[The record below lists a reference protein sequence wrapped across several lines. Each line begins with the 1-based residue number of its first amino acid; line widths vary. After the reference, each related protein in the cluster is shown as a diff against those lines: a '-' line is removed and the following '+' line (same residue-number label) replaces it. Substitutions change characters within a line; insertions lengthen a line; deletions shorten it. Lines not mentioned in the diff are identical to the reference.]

1 MRKETS
7 NQFTEGLVCDLNPI
21 NTPNTVLTD
30 ALNATLITYDGNE
43 FSLQNDRGNYPL
55 ENCKLKPNYIP
66 VGLKEYGDILY
77 IVSYNPL
84 DNHVEIGTYPS
95 PVDIIGNESSKPEIQ
110 LDSIIEQI
118 TEPTDYS
125 KLVEWCKT
133 VIFSNCEEDTK
144 LYPGDEYKLD
154 EIEKSSYKYETLEYL
169 IIDENR
175 QKENITDLIELD
187 GKWHSV
193 AWQLPGWLAAQY
205 RIATFD
211 DFIMSVRSMEIP
223 NIGKGL
229 ISGTLKLN
237 FQLRISDK
245 LFLPNIDNDVKSDL
259 FIRLEYLEKTVNIPL
274 SEGKFVDWYKDSK
287 ILWFD
292 VDIKLDDLNFG
303 DTITFNATPVLKIG
317 EKEIIYK
324 DFNETYS
331 FHLNSIGDYSDFTLG
346 DEIWKFYIDE
356 DDADKL
362 YIEYNV
368 TGPDV
373 TKSTVQLYYR
383 VLDLNSNVIN
393 EWAPVENYTG
403 ITNQGVG
410 ILPFNGGFESE
421 AMYVLEFCF
430 SNTTPTNP
438 DTTIKKLV
446 IASQIF
452 SEFIGKYNNYND
464 ITFDTWV
471 GEYKNS
477 IKSTNWSGTYSIEGS
492 GKEYRNFEWKD
503 GELYINGKRLS
514 DTTLSNLWSSV
525 DSTNKGI
532 LSDSEYESLKDT
544 DLTLIQGTENE
555 ATVSIENDLN
565 ILKGKL
571 WNGTPNI
578 TVDIN
583 SPIDKK
589 QRIYKRDSEIPT
601 SLNIKNFP
609 VISGQTK
616 TYNYLKDRIFK
627 YANGIENVEKVPIL
641 YLYVTP
647 WDEKWSIFKG
657 GGISTSVYMLGDYD
671 TTRGEKLKINKDKPT
686 EQPLIEDYFHR
697 SYIKRTPND
706 ITSAITSGL
715 GTSQFA
721 ILVLTTDVID
731 TFAGKF
737 QLRHGNNVILSS
749 AGKDDAHNH
758 IYTYLVFRQNSTSK
772 TPIFVPITHDKKLWD
787 YNTGVDGKENLPID
801 TNSLSTYI
809 AKLCE
814 HLRICTQ
821 KNAVRNGNLVKIQEQ
836 STNNL
841 PICNINVYTSEFD
854 SWIYDI
860 SNSEKI
866 DLLRSGDRNKII
878 NKISKDVCGKLLTGS
893 TTHVDGVAFYETEIS
908 NINPKEVRFTVSA
921 DDNTTV
927 QSQIETINSQIKVI
941 ESDKHLVEKIEKRT
955 NSKGVYWMSD
965 SDPELI
971 DLLDNSYA
979 YSEDKILTVHSTS
992 STNLDVYLTSDK
1004 YGIIYGLVDTNV
1016 TGKLDG

>member
-95 PVDIIGNESSKPEIQ
+95 PVDIIGNESPEPEIQ
-110 LDSIIEQI
+110 LDSVIGQI
-118 TEPTDYS
+118 KDPIYYS
-125 KLVEWCKT
+125 DLINLCKT
-133 VIFSNCEEDTK
+133 VVFSGCEEEAK

-154 EIEKSSYKYETLEYL
+154 EIEKSPYKYETLEYL
-169 IIDENR
+169 VVDESR
-175 QKENITDLIELD
+175 QKYNITDLIELD
-187 GKWHSV
+187 GEWHSV
-193 AWQLPGWLAAQY
+193 AWQIPGWLAAQY

-211 DFIMSVRSMEIP
+211 DFIMSVRSMAVP
-223 NIGKGL
+223 NIGTGSV
-229 ISGTLKLN
+229 SGTLKLN
-237 FQLRISDK
+237 FQLRISDR
-245 LFLPNIDNDVKSDL
+245 LFLPNLDNDVKSDL
-259 FIRLEYLEKTVNIPL
+259 FIRLTYLDKVMDISL
-274 SEGKFVDWYKDSK
+274 SKGKFVDWYKDSK

-292 VDIKLDDLNFG
+292 VDVELKDLNFG
-303 DTITFNATPVLKIG
+303 DTIKFNATPILKIG
-317 EKEIIYK
+317 EKEIIYNS
-324 DFNETYS
+324 FEESYS
-331 FHLNSIGDYSDFTLG
+331 FYLNSIGDYSDFTLG

-356 DDADKL
+356 DDAKNL

-383 VLDLNSNVIN
+383 VLDLNGNVIN

-421 AMYVLEFCF
+421 AVYVLEFCF

-477 IKSTNWSGTYSIEGS
+477 IKSTNWSGTYSIEDP

-514 DTTLSNLWSSV
+514 DTVLSNLWSSV
-525 DSTNKGI
+525 VSTNKGV

-544 DLTLIQGTENE
+544 DLTLIQGTENK

-571 WNGTPNI
+571 WNGTPSITVNI
-578 TVDIN
+578 T
-583 SPIDKK
+583 SPIYKK
-589 QRIYKRDSEIPT
+589 QSVYKRDSEIPA
-601 SLNIKNFP
+601 SLNIENFK
-609 VISGQTK
+609 VIGGQTK
-616 TYNYLKDRIFK
+616 TYNYLKEQIFK
-627 YANGIENVEKVPIL
+627 YASGIENIEKVPIL

-647 WDEKWSIFKG
+647 EGTWANERIE
-657 GGISTSVYMLGDYD
+657 TSVYMLGDYD
-671 TTRGEKLKINKDKPT
+671 ANRPDKLLINKENPT
-686 EQPLIEDYFHR
+686 KQALLDNYSVSSGH
-697 SYIKRTPND
+697 KRTPNNV
-706 ITSAITSGL
+706 SNAIMSGL

-721 ILVLTTDVID
+721 VMILVADSKNTG
-731 TFAGKF
+731 AGKF
-737 QLRHGNNVILSS
+737 QLRHENTVILSS
-749 AGKDDAHNH
+749 KGNDRGI
-758 IYTYLVFRQNSTSK
+758 IYTYLVFRQNSTLK
-772 TPIFVPITHDKKLWD
+772 TPIFIPISHDENLWD
-787 YNTGVDGKENLPID
+787 CSTGVDGKEKLPIR
-801 TNSLSTYI
+801 TEALSTYI
-809 AKLCE
+809 TRLCTNI
-814 HLRICTQ
+814 RICTQ
-821 KNAVRNGNLVKIQEQ
+821 KNAIRNGNLIKIQEQ

-841 PICNINVYTSEFD
+841 PICNIDVHTPGFNN
-854 SWIYDI
+854 WIYKI
-860 SNSEKI
+860 SDKESI

-878 NKISKDVCGKLLTGS
+878 KNLSQDVCGKLLTGS
-893 TTHVDGVAFYETEIS
+893 ITHIDAIEFYKTEIS
-908 NINPKEVRFTVSA
+908 NVNPKEINFTISTT
-921 DDNTTV
+921 DNTTV
-927 QSQIETINSQIKVI
+927 QAQIEKINGQINVI
-941 ESDKHLVEKIEKRT
+941 ESDKHLVEKIETRA
-955 NSKGVYWMSD
+955 NSKGVYWMNGLN
-965 SDPELI
+965 PELI

-979 YSEDKILTVHSTS
+979 YSENKTLIVQ
-992 STNLDVYLTSDK
+992 STNTANLNAYVTNDK
-1004 YGIIYGLVDTNV
+1004 DRIDYGLVDTNV

>member
-95 PVDIIGNESSKPEIQ
+95 PVDIIGNESPEPEIQ
-110 LDSIIEQI
+110 LDSVIGQI
-118 TEPTDYS
+118 KEPIYYS
-125 KLVEWCKT
+125 DLINLCKT
-133 VIFSNCEEDTK
+133 VVFSGCEEEAK

-154 EIEKSSYKYETLEYL
+154 EIEKSPYKYETLEYL
-169 IIDENR
+169 IVDESR
-175 QKENITDLIELD
+175 QKYNITDLIELD

-193 AWQLPGWLAAQY
+193 AWQIPGWLAAQY

-211 DFIMSVRSMEIP
+211 DFIMSVRSMAVP
-223 NIGKGL
+223 NIGTGSV
-229 ISGTLKLN
+229 SGVLKLN
-237 FQLRISDK
+237 FQLRISDR
-245 LFLPNIDNDVKSDL
+245 LFLPNLDNDVKSDL
-259 FIRLEYLEKTVNIPL
+259 FIRLTYLDKVMDIPL
-274 SEGKFVDWYKDSK
+274 SKGKFVDWYKDSK

-292 VDIKLDDLNFG
+292 VDVELKDLNFG
-303 DTITFNATPVLKIG
+303 DTIKFNATPILKIG
-317 EKEIIYK
+317 EKEIIYNS
-324 DFNETYS
+324 FEESYS
-331 FHLNSIGDYSDFTLG
+331 FYLNSIGDYSDFTLG

-356 DDADKL
+356 DDTDKL

-383 VLDLNSNVIN
+383 VLDLNGNVIN

-471 GEYKNS
+471 DEYKNS
-477 IKSTNWSGTYSIEGS
+477 IKSTNWSGTYSIEDS

-514 DTTLSNLWSSV
+514 DAALSNLWSSV

-532 LSDSEYESLKDT
+532 LSDSEYESLKDAG
-544 DLTLIQGTENE
+544 LTLIQGTENK

-571 WNGTPNI
+571 WNGTPSI
-578 TVDIN
+578 TVDIT
-583 SPIDKK
+583 SPIDKIY
-589 QRIYKRDSEIPT
+589 RIYERDSEIPT
-601 SLNIKNFP
+601 SLNIENFK

-616 TYNYLKDRIFK
+616 TYNYLKEQIFK
-627 YANGIENVEKVPIL
+627 YASGIENIEKVPIL

-647 WDEKWSIFKG
+647 EHTWANERIE
-657 GGISTSVYMLGDYD
+657 TSVYMLGDYD
-671 TTRGEKLKINKDKPT
+671 ANRPDELLINKENPT
-686 EQPLIEDYFHR
+686 KQALLDNYSISSGH
-697 SYIKRTPND
+697 KRTPNNV
-706 ITSAITSGL
+706 SNAIMSGL

-721 ILVLTTDVID
+721 VMILVADSKNTG
-731 TFAGKF
+731 AGKF
-737 QLRHGNNVILSS
+737 QLRHENNAILSS
-749 AGKDDAHNH
+749 KGNDRGI
-758 IYTYLVFRQNSTSK
+758 IYTYLVFRQNSTLK
-772 TPIFVPITHDKKLWD
+772 TPIFIPISHDENLWD
-787 YNTGVDGKENLPID
+787 CSTGVDGKEKLPIR
-801 TNSLSTYI
+801 TEALSTYI
-809 AKLCE
+809 TRLCTNI
-814 HLRICTQ
+814 RICTQ
-821 KNAVRNGNLVKIQEQ
+821 KNAIRNGNLIKIQEQ

-841 PICNINVYTSEFD
+841 PICNIDVHTPGFNN
-854 SWIYDI
+854 WIYKI
-860 SNSEKI
+860 SDKESI

-878 NKISKDVCGKLLTGS
+878 KNLSQDVCGKLLTGS
-893 TTHVDGVAFYETEIS
+893 ITHIDAIEFYKTEIS
-908 NINPKEVRFTVSA
+908 NVNPKEIDFTISTT
-921 DDNTTV
+921 DNTTV
-927 QSQIETINSQIKVI
+927 QEQIEKINGQINVI
-941 ESDKHLVEKIEKRT
+941 ESDKHLVEKIETRA
-955 NSKGVYWMSD
+955 NSKGVYWMNGLN
-965 SDPELI
+965 PELI

-979 YSEDKILTVHSTS
+979 YSENKTLIVQ
-992 STNLDVYLTSDK
+992 STNTANLNAYVTNDK
-1004 YGIIYGLVDTNV
+1004 DRIDYGLVDTNV

>member
-95 PVDIIGNESSKPEIQ
+95 PVDIIGNESSEPDIQ
-110 LDSIIEQI
+110 LDSVIEQI
-118 TEPTDYS
+118 KEPIYYS
-125 KLVEWCKT
+125 DLINLCKT
-133 VIFSNCEEDTK
+133 VVFSGCEEEAK

-154 EIEKSSYKYETLEYL
+154 EIEKSPYKYETLEYL
-169 IIDENR
+169 VVDESR
-175 QKENITDLIELD
+175 QKYNITDLIELD
-187 GKWHSV
+187 GEWHSV
-193 AWQLPGWLAAQY
+193 AWQIPGWLAAQY

-211 DFIMSVRSMEIP
+211 DFIMSVRSMAVP
-223 NIGKGL
+223 NIGTGSV
-229 ISGTLKLN
+229 SGTLKLN
-237 FQLRISDK
+237 FQLRISDR
-245 LFLPNIDNDVKSDL
+245 LFLPNLDNDVKSDL
-259 FIRLEYLEKTVNIPL
+259 FIRLTYLDKVMDIPL
-274 SEGKFVDWYKDSK
+274 SKGKFVDWYKDSK

-292 VDIKLDDLNFG
+292 VDVELKDLNFG
-303 DTITFNATPVLKIG
+303 DTIKFNAIPILKIG
-317 EKEIIYK
+317 EKEIIYNS
-324 DFNETYS
+324 FEESYS
-331 FHLNSIGDYSDFTLG
+331 FYLNSIGDYSDFTLG

-356 DDADKL
+356 DDTKNL

-383 VLDLNSNVIN
+383 VLDLNGNEIN

-430 SNTTPTNP
+430 SNTTPINP

-477 IKSTNWSGTYSIEGS
+477 IKSTNWSGTYSVKDSE
-492 GKEYRNFEWKD
+492 EPYRNFEWKD
-503 GELYINGKRLS
+503 SELYINGKRLS
-514 DTTLSNLWSSV
+514 DAALSNLWSSV

-532 LSDSEYESLKDT
+532 LSDSEYESLKDAG
-544 DLTLIQGTENE
+544 LTLIQGTENK

-571 WNGTPNI
+571 WNGTPSI
-578 TVDIN
+578 TVDIT
-583 SPIDKK
+583 SPIDKIH
-589 QRIYKRDSEIPT
+589 RIYERDSEIPT
-601 SLNIKNFP
+601 SLNIENFK

-616 TYNYLKDRIFK
+616 TYNYLKEQIFK
-627 YANGIENVEKVPIL
+627 YASGIENIEKVPIL

-647 WDEKWSIFKG
+647 EDTWANERIE
-657 GGISTSVYMLGDYD
+657 TSVYMLGDYD
-671 TTRGEKLKINKDKPT
+671 ANRPDELLINKENPT
-686 EQPLIEDYFHR
+686 KQALLDNYSVSSGH
-697 SYIKRTPND
+697 KRTPNNV
-706 ITSAITSGL
+706 SNAIMSGL

-721 ILVLTTDVID
+721 VMILVADSKNTG
-731 TFAGKF
+731 AGKF
-737 QLRHGNNVILSS
+737 QLRHENTVILSS
-749 AGKDDAHNH
+749 KGNDRGI
-758 IYTYLVFRQNSTSK
+758 IYTYLVFRQNSTLK
-772 TPIFVPITHDKKLWD
+772 TPIFIPISHDENLWD
-787 YNTGVDGKENLPID
+787 CSTGVDGKEKLPIR
-801 TNSLSTYI
+801 TEALSTYI
-809 AKLCE
+809 TRLCTNI
-814 HLRICTQ
+814 RICTQ
-821 KNAVRNGNLVKIQEQ
+821 KNAIRNGNLIKIQEQ

-841 PICNINVYTSEFD
+841 PICNIDVHTPGFNN
-854 SWIYDI
+854 WIYKI
-860 SNSEKI
+860 SDKESI

-878 NKISKDVCGKLLTGS
+878 KNLSQDVCGKLLTGS
-893 TTHVDGVAFYETEIS
+893 ITHIDAIEFYKTEIS
-908 NINPKEVRFTVSA
+908 NVNPKEIDFTISTT
-921 DDNTTV
+921 DNTTV
-927 QSQIETINSQIKVI
+927 QEQIEKINGQINVI
-941 ESDKHLVEKIEKRT
+941 DSDKHLVEKIETRA
-955 NSKGVYWMSD
+955 NSKGVYWMNGLN
-965 SDPELI
+965 PELI

-979 YSEDKILTVHSTS
+979 YSENKTLIVQ
-992 STNLDVYLTSDK
+992 STNTANLNAYVTNDK
-1004 YGIIYGLVDTNV
+1004 DRIDYGLVDTNV

>member
-95 PVDIIGNESSKPEIQ
+95 PVDIIGNESPEPEIQ
-110 LDSIIEQI
+110 LDSVIGQI
-118 TEPTDYS
+118 KEPIYYS
-125 KLVEWCKT
+125 DLINLCKT
-133 VIFSNCEEDTK
+133 VVFSGCEEEAK

-154 EIEKSSYKYETLEYL
+154 EIEKSPYKYETLEYL
-169 IIDENR
+169 VVDESR
-175 QKENITDLIELD
+175 QKYNITDLIELD
-187 GKWHSV
+187 GEWHSV
-193 AWQLPGWLAAQY
+193 AWQIPGWLAAQY

-211 DFIMSVRSMEIP
+211 DFIMSVRSMAVP
-223 NIGKGL
+223 NIGTGSV
-229 ISGTLKLN
+229 SGTLKLN
-237 FQLRISDK
+237 FQLRISDR
-245 LFLPNIDNDVKSDL
+245 LFLPNLDNDVKSDL
-259 FIRLEYLEKTVNIPL
+259 FIRLTYLDKVMDIPL

-292 VDIKLDDLNFG
+292 VHVELKDLNFG
-303 DTITFNATPVLKIG
+303 DTIKFNATPILKIG
-317 EKEIIYK
+317 EKEIIYNS
-324 DFNETYS
+324 FEESYS
-331 FHLNSIGDYSDFTLG
+331 FYLNSIGDYSDFTLG

-356 DDADKL
+356 DDTDKL

-383 VLDLNSNVIN
+383 VLDLNGNVIN

-410 ILPFNGGFESE
+410 ILSFNGGFESE
-421 AMYVLEFCF
+421 AVYVLEFCF

-477 IKSTNWSGTYSIEGS
+477 IKSTNWSGTYSIEDS

-514 DTTLSNLWSSV
+514 DTALSNLWSSV

-544 DLTLIQGTENE
+544 DLTLIQGTENK

-571 WNGTPNI
+571 WNDTPSI
-578 TVDIN
+578 TVDIT
-583 SPIDKK
+583 SPIYKE
-589 QRIYKRDSEIPT
+589 QSIYERDSEIPT
-601 SLNIKNFP
+601 SLNIKNFK

-616 TYNYLKDRIFK
+616 TYNYLKEQMFK
-627 YANGIENVEKVPIL
+627 YASGIENIEKVPIL

-647 WDEKWSIFKG
+647 EDTWANERIE
-657 GGISTSVYMLGDYD
+657 TSVYMLGDYD
-671 TTRGEKLKINKDKPT
+671 ANRPDKLLINKENPT
-686 EQPLIEDYFHR
+686 KQALLDNYSVSSGH
-697 SYIKRTPND
+697 KRTPNNV
-706 ITSAITSGL
+706 SNAIMSGL

-721 ILVLTTDVID
+721 VMILVADSKNTG
-731 TFAGKF
+731 AGKF
-737 QLRHGNNVILSS
+737 QLRHENTVILSS
-749 AGKDDAHNH
+749 KGNDRGV

-772 TPIFVPITHDKKLWD
+772 TPIFIPISHDENLW
-787 YNTGVDGKENLPID
+787 NCSTGVDGKEKLPIR
-801 TNSLSTYI
+801 TEALSTYI
-809 AKLCE
+809 TRLCTNI
-814 HLRICTQ
+814 RICTQ
-821 KNAVRNGNLVKIQEQ
+821 KNAIRNGNLIKIQEQ

-841 PICNINVYTSEFD
+841 PICNIDVHTPGFNN
-854 SWIYDI
+854 WIYKI
-860 SNSEKI
+860 SDKESI

-878 NKISKDVCGKLLTGS
+878 KNLSQDVCGKLLTGS
-893 TTHVDGVAFYETEIS
+893 ITHIDAIEFYKTEIS
-908 NINPKEVRFTVSA
+908 NVNPKEIDFTISTT
-921 DDNTTV
+921 DNTTV
-927 QSQIETINSQIKVI
+927 QAQIEKINGQINVI
-941 ESDKHLVEKIEKRT
+941 ESDKHLVEKIETRA
-955 NSKGVYWMSD
+955 NSKGVYWMNGLN
-965 SDPELI
+965 PELI

-979 YSEDKILTVHSTS
+979 YSENKTLIVQ
-992 STNLDVYLTSDK
+992 STNTANLNAYVTNDK
-1004 YGIIYGLVDTNV
+1004 DRIDYGLVDTNV

>member
-95 PVDIIGNESSKPEIQ
+95 PVDIIGNESPEPEIQ
-110 LDSIIEQI
+110 LDSVIGQI
-118 TEPTDYS
+118 KDPIYYS
-125 KLVEWCKT
+125 DLINLCKT
-133 VIFSNCEEDTK
+133 VVFSGCEEEAK

-154 EIEKSSYKYETLEYL
+154 EIEKSPYKYETLEYL
-169 IIDENR
+169 VVDESR
-175 QKENITDLIELD
+175 QKYNITDLIELD
-187 GKWHSV
+187 GEWHSV
-193 AWQLPGWLAAQY
+193 AWQIPGWLAAQY

-211 DFIMSVRSMEIP
+211 DFIMSVRSMAVP
-223 NIGKGL
+223 NIGTGSV
-229 ISGTLKLN
+229 SGTLKLN
-237 FQLRISDK
+237 FQLRISDR
-245 LFLPNIDNDVKSDL
+245 LFLPNLDNDVKSDL
-259 FIRLEYLEKTVNIPL
+259 FIRLTYLDKVMDIPL
-274 SEGKFVDWYKDSK
+274 SKGKFVDWYKDSK

-292 VDIKLDDLNFG
+292 VDVELNIKFG
-303 DTITFNATPVLKIG
+303 DTIKFNAIPILKIG
-317 EKEIIYK
+317 EKEIIYNS
-324 DFNETYS
+324 FEESYS
-331 FHLNSIGDYSDFTLG
+331 FYLNSIGDYSDFTLG

-356 DDADKL
+356 DDTKNL

-383 VLDLNSNVIN
+383 VLDLNGNEIN
-393 EWAPVENYTG
+393 KWAPVENYTG

-471 GEYKNS
+471 DEYKNS
-477 IKSTNWSGTYSIEGS
+477 IKSTNWSGTYSIEDS

-514 DTTLSNLWSSV
+514 DTALSNLWSSV
-525 DSTNKGI
+525 DSTNKGV

-544 DLTLIQGTENE
+544 DLTLIQGTENI

-565 ILKGKL
+565 IIKGKL
-571 WNGTPNI
+571 WNGTPSINVNI
-578 TVDIN
+578 T
-583 SPIDKK
+583 SPIYKK
-589 QRIYKRDSEIPT
+589 QSVYKRDSEIPT
-601 SLNIKNFP
+601 SLNIKDFK

-616 TYNYLKDRIFK
+616 TYNYLKEQMFK
-627 YANGIENVEKVPIL
+627 YANGIENIEKVPIL

-647 WDEKWSIFKG
+647 DDTWANERIE
-657 GGISTSVYMLGDYD
+657 TSVYMLGDYD
-671 TTRGEKLKINKDKPT
+671 ANRPDELLINKENPT
-686 EQPLIEDYFHR
+686 KQALLDNYSVSSGH
-697 SYIKRTPND
+697 KRTPNNV
-706 ITSAITSGL
+706 SNAIMSGL

-721 ILVLTTDVID
+721 VMILVADSKNTG
-731 TFAGKF
+731 AGKF
-737 QLRHGNNVILSS
+737 QLRHENTVILSS
-749 AGKDDAHNH
+749 KGDDSGV

-772 TPIFVPITHDKKLWD
+772 TPIFIPVSHDKNLWD
-787 YNTGVDGKENLPID
+787 CTTGKNGKDKLVVRDDILR
-801 TNSLSTYI
+801 SYI
-809 AKLCE
+809 EKLCTNI
-814 HLRICTQ
+814 RICTQ
-821 KNAVRNGNLVKIQEQ
+821 KNAIRNGNLIKIQEQ

-841 PICNINVYTSEFD
+841 PICNIDVHTPGFNN
-854 SWIYDI
+854 WIYKI
-860 SNSEKI
+860 SDKESI

-878 NKISKDVCGKLLTGS
+878 KNLSQDTCGKLLTGS
-893 TTHVDGVAFYETEIS
+893 ITHVDAIEFYKTEIS
-908 NINPKEVRFTVSA
+908 DVNPKEIDFTISTT
-921 DDNTTV
+921 DNTTV
-927 QSQIETINSQIKVI
+927 QEQIEKINGQINVI
-941 ESDKHLVEKIEKRT
+941 ESDKHLVEKIETRA
-955 NSKGVYWMSD
+955 NSKGVYWMNGLN
-965 SDPELI
+965 PELI

-979 YSEDKILTVHSTS
+979 YSENKTLIVQ
-992 STNLDVYLTSDK
+992 STNTANLNAYVTNDK
-1004 YGIIYGLVDTNV
+1004 DRIDYGLVDTNV

>member
-95 PVDIIGNESSKPEIQ
+95 PVDIIGNESPEPEIQ
-110 LDSIIEQI
+110 LDSVIGQI
-118 TEPTDYS
+118 KEPIYYS
-125 KLVEWCKT
+125 DLINLCKT
-133 VIFSNCEEDTK
+133 VVFSGCEEEAK

-154 EIEKSSYKYETLEYL
+154 EIEKSPYKYETLEYL
-169 IIDENR
+169 VVDESR
-175 QKENITDLIELD
+175 QKYNITDLIELD
-187 GKWHSV
+187 GEWHSV
-193 AWQLPGWLAAQY
+193 AWQIPGWLAAQY

-211 DFIMSVRSMEIP
+211 DFIMSVRSMAVP
-223 NIGKGL
+223 NIGTGSV
-229 ISGTLKLN
+229 SGTLKLN
-237 FQLRISDK
+237 FQLRISDR
-245 LFLPNIDNDVKSDL
+245 LFLPNLDNDVKSDL
-259 FIRLEYLEKTVNIPL
+259 FIRLTYLDKVMDIPL

-292 VDIKLDDLNFG
+292 VDVELKDLNFG
-303 DTITFNATPVLKIG
+303 DTIKFNATPILKIG
-317 EKEIIYK
+317 EKEIIYNS
-324 DFNETYS
+324 FEESYS
-331 FHLNSIGDYSDFTLG
+331 FYLNSIGDYSDFTLG

-356 DDADKL
+356 DDTDKL

-383 VLDLNSNVIN
+383 VLDLNGNVIN

-410 ILPFNGGFESE
+410 ILSFNGGFESE
-421 AMYVLEFCF
+421 AVYVLEFCF

-477 IKSTNWSGTYSIEGS
+477 IKSTNWSGTYSIEDS

-514 DTTLSNLWSSV
+514 DTALSNLWSSV

-544 DLTLIQGTENE
+544 DLTLIQGTENK

-571 WNGTPNI
+571 WNDTPSI
-578 TVDIN
+578 TVDIT
-583 SPIDKK
+583 SPIYKE
-589 QRIYKRDSEIPT
+589 QSIYERDSEIPT
-601 SLNIKNFP
+601 SLNIKNFK

-616 TYNYLKDRIFK
+616 TYNYLKEQMFK
-627 YANGIENVEKVPIL
+627 YASGIENIEKVPIL

-647 WDEKWSIFKG
+647 EDTWANERIE
-657 GGISTSVYMLGDYD
+657 TSVYMLGDYD
-671 TTRGEKLKINKDKPT
+671 ANRPDKLLINKENPT
-686 EQPLIEDYFHR
+686 KQALLDNYSVSSGH
-697 SYIKRTPND
+697 KRTPNNV
-706 ITSAITSGL
+706 SNAIMSGL

-721 ILVLTTDVID
+721 VMILVADSKNTG
-731 TFAGKF
+731 AGKF
-737 QLRHGNNVILSS
+737 QLRHENTVILSS
-749 AGKDDAHNH
+749 KGNDRGV

-772 TPIFVPITHDKKLWD
+772 TPIFIPISHDENLW
-787 YNTGVDGKENLPID
+787 NCSTGVDGKEKLPIR
-801 TNSLSTYI
+801 TEALSTYI
-809 AKLCE
+809 TRLCTNI
-814 HLRICTQ
+814 RICTQ
-821 KNAVRNGNLVKIQEQ
+821 KNAIRNGNLIKIQEQ

-841 PICNINVYTSEFD
+841 PICNIDVHTPGFNN
-854 SWIYDI
+854 WIYKI
-860 SNSEKI
+860 SDKESI

-878 NKISKDVCGKLLTGS
+878 KNLSQDVCGKLLTGS
-893 TTHVDGVAFYETEIS
+893 ITHIDAIEFYKTEIS
-908 NINPKEVRFTVSA
+908 NVNPKEIDFTISTT
-921 DDNTTV
+921 DNTTV
-927 QSQIETINSQIKVI
+927 QAQIEKINGQINVI
-941 ESDKHLVEKIEKRT
+941 ESDKHLVEKIETRA
-955 NSKGVYWMSD
+955 NSKGVYWMNGLN
-965 SDPELI
+965 PELI

-979 YSEDKILTVHSTS
+979 YSENKTLIVQ
-992 STNLDVYLTSDK
+992 STNTANLNAYVTNDK
-1004 YGIIYGLVDTNV
+1004 DRIDYGLVDTNV

>member
-84 DNHVEIGTYPS
+84 NNHVEIGTYPS
-95 PVDIIGNESSKPEIQ
+95 PVDIIGNESSEPEIQ
-110 LDSIIEQI
+110 LNSVIEQI

-154 EIEKSSYKYETLEYL
+154 EVEKSPYKYETLEYL

-187 GKWHSV
+187 DEWHSV

-223 NIGKGL
+223 NIGKGPV
-229 ISGTLKLN
+229 SGTLKLN
-237 FQLRISDK
+237 FQLRISDR
-245 LFLPNIDNDVKSDL
+245 LFLPNTDNDVKSDL
-259 FIRLEYLEKTVNIPL
+259 FIRLKYLGKTVDIPL
-274 SEGKFVDWYKDSK
+274 SKGEFVDWYKDSK

-292 VDIKLDDLNFG
+292 VDVKLENLNFG
-303 DTITFNATPVLKIG
+303 KTITFNATPVLKIG
-317 EKEIIYK
+317 WKAIIYN
-324 DFNETYS
+324 DFKETYS

-356 DDADKL
+356 DDTKNL

-368 TGPDV
+368 TGPNV
-373 TKSTVQLYYR
+373 TKSAIQLYYK
-383 VLDLNSNVIN
+383 VWDLNGEEIN
-393 EWAPVENYTG
+393 GWKPVENYTG

-410 ILPFNGGFESE
+410 ILPFDGGFESE

-430 SNTTPTNP
+430 SNDIPTDP
-438 DTTIKKLV
+438 DITIKKLV

-452 SEFIGKYNNYND
+452 SEFIGEYNNYND

-471 GEYKNS
+471 GKYKNS
-477 IKSTNWSGTYSIEGS
+477 IKSTNWSGTYSVEDS
-492 GKEYRNFEWKD
+492 ETPYRNFEWKD

-514 DTTLSNLWSSV
+514 DAALSNLWSSI
-525 DSTNKGI
+525 DTANKGV
-532 LSDSEYESLKDT
+532 LTDLEYENLKDT
-544 DLTLIQGTENE
+544 TLTLIQGTENE

-565 ILKGKL
+565 VLKGKL
-571 WNGTPNI
+571 WNNTPDI
-578 TVDIN
+578 TVDIT
-583 SPIDKK
+583 SPIDKVQK
-589 QRIYKRDSEIPT
+589 PYERSSKIPT
-601 SLNIKNFP
+601 SLVVNDFE

-616 TYNYLKDRIFK
+616 TYNYLKQQTFK
-627 YANGIENVEKVPIL
+627 HASGIENIEKVPIL

-647 WDEKWSIFKG
+647 GRKNANQRIETSI
-657 GGISTSVYMLGDYD
+657 YMLGDYD
-671 TTRGEKLKINKDKPT
+671 ANRGDKLVINKDNPT
-686 EQPLIEDYFHR
+686 KQPLINDY
-697 SYIKRTPND
+697 YIWSGYNRTPN
-706 ITSAITSGL
+706 IASNAIMSGL

-721 ILVLTTDVID
+721 VMILVADSKNTG
-731 TFAGKF
+731 AGKF
-737 QLRHGNNVILSS
+737 QIRHGNNTILSS
-749 AGKDDAHNH
+749 AGKDDSDNH

-772 TPIFVPITHDKKLWD
+772 TPIFIPISHDENLWD
-787 YNTGVDGKENLPID
+787 CSTGEDDKENLLINTD
-801 TNSLSTYI
+801 ALSAYI
-809 AKLCE
+809 TRLCE
-814 HLRICTQ
+814 NIRICTQ
-821 KNAVRNGNLVKIQEQ
+821 KNAVKNGNLIKIQEQ

-841 PICNINVYTSEFD
+841 PICNINVYTPGFD
-854 SWIYDI
+854 SWLYKI
-860 SNSEKI
+860 SDKESI

-878 NKISKDVCGKLLTGS
+878 KNLSQDSQDICGKLLTGS
-893 TTHVDGVAFYETEIS
+893 VAHIDPIEFYKTEIS
-908 NINPKEVRFTVSA
+908 NVNPKDVEFTVSET
-921 DDNTTV
+921 DKTTV
-927 QSQIETINSQIKVI
+927 QAQIETINSQIKVI
-941 ESDKHLVEKIEKRT
+941 ESDHSLVEKIENRA
-955 NSKGVYWMSD
+955 NSKGVYWMGGLN
-965 SDPELI
+965 PELI

-979 YSEDKILTVHSTS
+979 YSESKTLIAQ
-992 STNLDVYLTSDK
+992 STNTANLDAYVTNDK
-1004 YGIIYGLVDTNV
+1004 DGIVYGLVDTNI

>member
-21 NTPNTVLTD
+21 STPNTVLTD

-110 LDSIIEQI
+110 LDSVIGQI
-118 TEPTDYS
+118 KEPTDYA

-154 EIEKSSYKYETLEYL
+154 EVEKSPYKYETLEYL

-187 GKWHSV
+187 GEWHSV

-223 NIGKGL
+223 NIGKEKVG
-229 ISGTLKLN
+229 GTLKLN
-237 FQLRISDK
+237 FQLRISDR
-245 LFLPNIDNDVKSDL
+245 LFLPNTDNDVKSDL

-292 VDIKLDDLNFG
+292 IDIELENLNFG
-303 DTITFNATPVLKIG
+303 DTVTFNATPVLRIG

-324 DFNETYS
+324 DFKETYS

-356 DDADKL
+356 DDTDNL

-383 VLDLNSNVIN
+383 VLNLNGNVIN

-410 ILPFNGGFESE
+410 ILPFTGEFESE

-430 SNTTPTNP
+430 SNATPTKP

-477 IKSTNWSGTYSIEGS
+477 IKSTNWSGTYSIEDS

-503 GELYINGKRLS
+503 GELCINGKGLS

-525 DSTNKGI
+525 DSTNKGV

-555 ATVSIENDLN
+555 ATISIENDLN

-571 WNGTPNI
+571 WKGTPSI
-578 TVDIN
+578 TVDIT
-583 SPIDKK
+583 SPIYKK
-589 QRIYKRDSEIPT
+589 QSVYKRDSEIST
-601 SLNIKNFP
+601 SLNIEDFK

-616 TYNYLKDRIFK
+616 TYNYLKEQMFK
-627 YANGIENVEKVPIL
+627 YASGIENIEKVPIL

-647 WDEKWSIFKG
+647 DDTRANERIE
-657 GGISTSVYMLGDYD
+657 TSVYMLGDYD
-671 TTRGEKLKINKDKPT
+671 ANRSDKLLINEDEPT
-686 EQPLIEDYFHR
+686 KQVLLNNYSVSSGH
-697 SYIKRTPND
+697 KHTPNAV
-706 ITSAITSGL
+706 SNAIMSGL

-721 ILVLTTDVID
+721 VMILVADAKD
-731 TFAGKF
+731 TGAGKF
-737 QLRHGNNVILSS
+737 QLRHEDTVILSS
-749 AGKDDAHNH
+749 AGKDDADNH
-758 IYTYLVFRQNSTSK
+758 IYTYLVFRQNAISK
-772 TPIFVPITHDKKLWD
+772 TPIFIPVSHDKHLWD
-787 YNTGVDGKENLPID
+787 YATGKNGKAGLVVRDDILR
-801 TNSLSTYI
+801 SYI
-809 AKLCE
+809 EKLCTNI
-814 HLRICTQ
+814 RICTQ
-821 KNAVRNGNLVKIQEQ
+821 KNAIRNGNLIKIQEQ

-841 PICNINVYTSEFD
+841 PICNIDVHTPGFNN
-854 SWIYDI
+854 WIYKI
-860 SNSEKI
+860 SNKESI

-878 NKISKDVCGKLLTGS
+878 KNLSQDTCGKLLTGS
-893 TTHVDGVAFYETEIS
+893 ITHIDAIEFYKTEIS
-908 NINPKEVRFTVSA
+908 NVNPKEINFTISTT
-921 DDNTTV
+921 DNTTV
-927 QSQIETINSQIKVI
+927 QAQIEKINGQINVI
-941 ESDKHLVEKIEKRT
+941 ESDKYLVEKIETRA
-955 NSKGVYWMSD
+955 NSKGVYWMNGLN
-965 SDPELI
+965 PELI

-979 YSEDKILTVHSTS
+979 YSENKTLIVQ
-992 STNLDVYLTSDK
+992 STNTANLNAYVTNDK
-1004 YGIIYGLVDTNV
+1004 DRIDYGLVDTNV

>member
-84 DNHVEIGTYPS
+84 NNHVEIGTYPS
-95 PVDIIGNESSKPEIQ
+95 PVDIIGNESPEPEIQ
-110 LDSIIEQI
+110 LNSVIEQI

-154 EIEKSSYKYETLEYL
+154 EVEKSPYKYETLEYL

-187 GKWHSV
+187 DEWHSV

-223 NIGKGL
+223 NIGKGPV
-229 ISGTLKLN
+229 SGTLKLN
-237 FQLRISDK
+237 FQLRISDR
-245 LFLPNIDNDVKSDL
+245 LFLPKTDNDVKSDL
-259 FIRLEYLEKTVNIPL
+259 FIRLEYLGKTVDIPL
-274 SEGKFVDWYKDSK
+274 SEGEFVDWYKDSK

-292 VDIKLDDLNFG
+292 IDVKLENLNFG
-303 DTITFNATPVLKIG
+303 KTITFNATPVLKIG
-317 EKEIIYK
+317 GKEIIYN
-324 DFNETYS
+324 DFKETYS

-356 DDADKL
+356 DDTKNL

-368 TGPDV
+368 TGPNV
-373 TKSTVQLYYR
+373 TKSAIQLYYR
-383 VLDLNSNVIN
+383 VRDLNDEEIN
-393 EWAPVENYTG
+393 GWKPVENYTG

-410 ILPFNGGFESE
+410 ILPFDGGFENE

-430 SNTTPTNP
+430 SNDTPTDPDP

-452 SEFIGKYNNYND
+452 SEFIGEYNNYND

-471 GEYKNS
+471 GKYKNS
-477 IKSTNWSGTYSIEGS
+477 IKSTNWSGTYSVEDS
-492 GKEYRNFEWKD
+492 ETPYRNFEWKD

-514 DTTLSNLWSSV
+514 NAALSNLWSSI
-525 DSTNKGI
+525 DTTNKGV
-532 LSDSEYESLKDT
+532 LTDLEYENLKDT
-544 DLTLIQGTENE
+544 TLTLIQGTENE

-565 ILKGKL
+565 VLKGKL
-571 WNGTPNI
+571 WNNTPDI
-578 TVDIN
+578 TVDIT
-583 SPIDKK
+583 SPIGKVQK
-589 QRIYKRDSEIPT
+589 PYERSSEIPT
-601 SLNIKNFP
+601 SLVVNDFEI
-609 VISGQTK
+609 ISGQTK
-616 TYNYLKDRIFK
+616 TYNYLKQQTFK
-627 YANGIENVEKVPIL
+627 HASGVENIEKVPIL

-647 WDEKWSIFKG
+647 GDKNANERIETSI
-657 GGISTSVYMLGDYD
+657 YMLGDYD
-671 TTRGEKLKINKDKPT
+671 ANRGNELVINKDNPT
-686 EQPLIEDYFHR
+686 KQPLVNDY
-697 SYIKRTPND
+697 YIWSGYNRTPN
-706 ITSAITSGL
+706 IASNAIMSGL

-721 ILVLTTDVID
+721 VMILVADSKNTG
-731 TFAGKF
+731 AGKF
-737 QLRHGNNVILSS
+737 QIRHGNNAILSS
-749 AGKDDAHNH
+749 KGNDSSV

-772 TPIFVPITHDKKLWD
+772 TPIFIPISNDENLWD
-787 YNTGVDGKENLPID
+787 CSTGEDSKENLPINTD
-801 TNSLSTYI
+801 ALSIYVT
-809 AKLCE
+809 KLCE
-814 HLRICTQ
+814 NIRICTQ
-821 KNAVRNGNLVKIQEQ
+821 KNAVKNGNLIKIQDQ

-841 PICNINVYTSEFD
+841 PICNINVYTPGFD
-854 SWIYDI
+854 SWLYKVSDNE
-860 SNSEKI
+860 SI

-878 NKISKDVCGKLLTGS
+878 NRISQDVCGKLLTGS
-893 TTHVDGVAFYETEIS
+893 VTHIDPIEFYKTEIS
-908 NINPKEVRFTVSA
+908 NVNPKDVEFTVSET
-921 DDNTTV
+921 DKTTV
-927 QSQIETINSQIKVI
+927 QAQIEMINSQIKVI
-941 ESDKHLVEKIEKRT
+941 ESDHSLVEKIENRA
-955 NSKGVYWMSD
+955 NSKGVYWMGGLN
-965 SDPELI
+965 PELI

-979 YSEDKILTVHSTS
+979 YSESKTLIAQ
-992 STNLDVYLTSDK
+992 STNTANLDAYVTNDK
-1004 YGIIYGLVDTNV
+1004 DGIVYGLVDTNI